1 MTGTIVGIL
10 LERHPDHI
18 VLSNGTKVLLKDSV
32 SADHVP
38 IGRSMSI
45 ACSVLGDEKLA
56 HHIRLNPDWLVDAAA
71 ALFLDD

>member
-1 MTGTIVGIL
+1 MTATIVGIL

-38 IGRSMSI
+38 IGRSVSI
-45 ACSVLGDEKLA
+45 TCSVLGDEKLA
-56 HHIRLNPDWLVDAAA
+56 YHIRLNPDWLLDAAA